1 MATELPPAPPGIAW
15 DAALGRFAQ
24 RPGFEGRELSPATQ
38 EWISATTGAYKAR
51 DRAEQ
56 AIREGTRLRTESQLR
71 ESERQTADED
81 FRQAM
86 LTSDIDTA
94 EEAITRQR
102 MAETR
107 QLENQT
113 KLDNLQMLFGLLANP
128 VQLGFA
134 KKHGL
139 LGQIEAVLGF
149 AIGNVPEAAIGPTI
163 PNINEWQT
171 MDSEQ
176 QAFSIANFVEQ
187 GGSPTSFMQMVQ
199 GAAPAQMQQVQY
211 GVL

>member
-1 MATELPPAPPGIAW
+1 
-15 DAALGRFAQ
+15 
-24 RPGFEGRELSPATQ
+24 
-38 EWISATTGAYKAR
+38 
-51 DRAEQ
+51 
-56 AIREGTRLRTESQLR
+56 
-71 ESERQTADED
+71 
-81 FRQAM
+81 M
-86 LTSDIDTA
+86 LTADIDTA

-107 QLENQT
+107 QLDNKT

-149 AIGNVPEAAIGPTI
+149 AIGNVPEAAVGAVV
-163 PNINEWQT
+163 PNINEWQV

-187 GGSPTSFMQMVQ
+187 GGSPDAFMQMIQ
-199 GAAPAQMQQVQY
+199 GTAPAQMQQVQY